1 MRPGSFPARH
11 ATPWGRG
18 NGIAPRRRRWGEN
31 STTWD
36 LRSWRPTLDPN
47 RFHSIFETVSH
58 MVQPAIQS
66 QFFNILLISHYF
78 CWWNMVKPPLNH
90 NFTAEVPWEL
100 LPNGNSIGVH
110 AGGKKGATWR
120 SNGNHGKIWE
130 NIEKSHLSG
139 GFNGQLI
146 YNGLFIGISMG
157 KKTQDGI

>member
-18 NGIAPRRRRWGEN
+18 NGIAPRRRRRGEN
-31 STTWD
+31 STTWEIMKTNTKSQSFP
-36 LRSWRPTLDPN
+36 LNFWNGEPHGSTR
-47 RFHSIFETVSH
+47 HSIT
-58 MVQPAIQS
+58 I
-66 QFFNILLISHYF
+66 FNILLISHYF
-78 CWWNMVKPPLNH
+78 CWWNMVNPPLNH

-110 AGGKKGATWR
+110 AGGKKGETWR

-146 YNGLFIGISMG
+146 YSMG
-157 KKTQDGI
+157 YSSV

>member
-1 MRPGSFPARH
+1 
-11 ATPWGRG
+11 
-18 NGIAPRRRRWGEN
+18 
-31 STTWD
+31 
-36 LRSWRPTLDPN
+36 
-47 RFHSIFETVSH
+47 
-58 MVQPAIQS
+58 MV
-66 QFFNILLISHYF
+66 N
-78 CWWNMVKPPLNH
+78 PPLNH

-146 YNGLFIGISMG
+146 YSMG
-157 KKTQDGI
+157 YSSV